1 MKPVFLT
8 CTVPAALDG
17 ATVSTLL
24 RQELGC
30 SGTLIKQV
38 KFGGLSL
45 DGSSVILS
53 DRAKAGSVLRVQLP
67 EDPPSD
73 IVPVSHPLDILF
85 EDEHLLIVNKPPC
98 VPVHPGPSH
107 HEDTLGN
114 FVTAHYQAQG
124 ENHLFRPVNR
134 LDRGTS
140 GLMAVAKHSYAQEIL
155 KGQLH
160 SNCFRRVYLAI
171 CDNIPQPDSG
181 IIAAPIGRLEGSVI
195 ARTVRPDG
203 ADAVTHYQVLECCGQ
218 RALVRL
224 ELETGRTH
232 QIRVHMSHIGC
243 PLTGDFLYGT
253 EQPDLIARP
262 ALHSS
267 ELSLLHPV
275 TKAPLSFTCPLPND
289 MKNLL

>member
-17 ATVSTLL
+17 AAVSTLL
-24 RQELGC
+24 RQELSC

-38 KFGGLSL
+38 KVNGLRL
-45 DGSSVILS
+45 DGIRVILS
-53 DRAKAGSVLRVQLP
+53 DRVKAGSVLRLQLP
-67 EDPPSD
+67 EDPSSD
-73 IVPVSHPLDILF
+73 IIPVSHPLDILF
-85 EDEHLLIVNKPPC
+85 EDEHLLIVNKPPRI
-98 VPVHPGPSH
+98 PVHPGPNH

-114 FVTAHYQAQG
+114 FITAHYQSAG
-124 ENHLFRPVNR
+124 EAHLFRPVNR

-160 SNCFRRVYLAI
+160 SGAFRRRYLAV
-171 CDNIPQPDSG
+171 CDGIPEPDAGTIS
-181 IIAAPIGRLEGSVI
+181 APIGRLDGSVI
-195 ARTVRPDG
+195 ARMVRPDG
-203 ADAVTHYQVLECCGQ
+203 ASAVTHYQVLKRGGE

-232 QIRVHMSHIGC
+232 QIRVHMSHLGC
-243 PLTGDFLYGT
+243 PLTGDFLYGR
-253 EQPDLIARP
+253 EQPDLISRP
-262 ALHSS
+262 ALHSA

-275 TKAPLSFTCPLPND
+275 TQKALSFTCPLPD
-289 MKNLL
+289 DIKNLL